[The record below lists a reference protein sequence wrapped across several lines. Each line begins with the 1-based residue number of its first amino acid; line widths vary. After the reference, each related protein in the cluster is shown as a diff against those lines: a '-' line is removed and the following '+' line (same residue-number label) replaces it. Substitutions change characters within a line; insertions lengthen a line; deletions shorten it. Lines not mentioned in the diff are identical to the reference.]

1 MDTGWPSERRIRR
14 YEKLG
19 DYFVEPW
26 GEKYFALYKGDCLI
40 CVTVYKKGALEVM
53 KRLEEMES
61 ISRISSDSNLKGGVK

>member
-1 MDTGWPSERRIRR
+1 MDRWWPPERQVRK

-19 DYFVEPW
+19 DYSIEPW

-61 ISRISSDSNLKGGVK
+61 ILGNLKGGVK